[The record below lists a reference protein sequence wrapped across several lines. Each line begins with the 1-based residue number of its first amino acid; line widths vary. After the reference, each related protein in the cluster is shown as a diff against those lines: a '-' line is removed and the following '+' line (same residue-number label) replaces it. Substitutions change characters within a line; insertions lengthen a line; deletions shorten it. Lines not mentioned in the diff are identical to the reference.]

1 MEKEWTVRAPKGR
14 GLTAGELRAALHE
27 VPGDVEPKV
36 QISMGGKV
44 KAITFKVND
53 GESR

>member
-36 QISMGGKV
+36 QISIGGRI
-44 KAITFKVND
+44 KAITLKVK
-53 GESR
+53 ES